1 MERQKYGSAW
11 RNKISTASALVSAL
25 LLVASPTFAQT
36 ALGSCT
42 SAPIT
47 ITSPGS
53 YILKHNLSP
62 SSSGSDCIDV
72 SVSNVSIDLNGFGM
86 RAAKSGVMVGIN
98 ATVGGEQT
106 NISVSNGYVI
116 GMTGAGVLLGAGSV
130 EGVLADTNGADGI
143 HCTENCVISGDTANS
158 NTDSGIQVDGSHSL
172 IENNMAN
179 LNGVGI
185 NAGGQYN
192 LIKGNTASGNTTN
205 GINCGSGCE
214 VSGNVADD
222 NTDVGLSLTASTS
235 GYTENVLTGNGTQ
248 VSGGTS
254 MGAGNTNLCNG
265 SAC

>member
-1 MERQKYGSAW
+1 MKIKEPVSAW
-11 RNKISTASALVSAL
+11 GNMISSAAALASVL

-42 SAPIT
+42 SGPIK

-53 YILKHNLSP
+53 YILKHNLTP
-62 SSSGSDCIDV
+62 SNASDCIDIK
-72 SVSNVSIDLNGFGM
+72 VSNVSIDLNGFGM

-98 ATVGGEQT
+98 AIGET

-143 HCTENCVISGDTANS
+143 HCNDDCVISGDTANNNS
-158 NTDSGIQVDGSHSL
+158 DSGIQVDGSHSL

-179 LNGVGI
+179 LNGGIGI
-185 NAGGQYN
+185 NA
-192 LIKGNTASGNTTN
+192 SG
-205 GINCGSGCE
+205 E
-214 VSGNVADD
+214 YDLVKGNVASA
-222 NTDVGLSLTASTS
+222 NKGYGLSFGAALTASN
-235 GYTENVLTGNGTQ
+235 GYTENVLAGNNSGGAQ

-265 SAC
+265 APC